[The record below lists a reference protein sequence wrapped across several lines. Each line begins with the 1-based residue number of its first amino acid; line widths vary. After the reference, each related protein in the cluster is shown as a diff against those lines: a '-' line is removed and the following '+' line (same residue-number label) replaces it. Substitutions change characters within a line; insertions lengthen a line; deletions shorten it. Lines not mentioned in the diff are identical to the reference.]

1 MIKSHYKLLSN
12 GIGIMQIL
20 FEEGKAPLELLTN
33 EELKIH
39 MRNRE
44 LYSLQLSFANID
56 EIQKDR
62 ISKIIYS
69 YVFEESEFK

>member
-33 EELKIH
+33 EELKIY